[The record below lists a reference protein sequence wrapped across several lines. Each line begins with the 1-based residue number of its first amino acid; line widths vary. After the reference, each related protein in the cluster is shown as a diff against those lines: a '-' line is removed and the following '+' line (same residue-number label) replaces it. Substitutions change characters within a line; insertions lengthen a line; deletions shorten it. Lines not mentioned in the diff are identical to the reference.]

1 MLLQGLKV
9 VELATWIA
17 APGCAAIMADWGA
30 DVIKVESLGGDA
42 TRTFFPESPET
53 PGNPIF
59 TMENRGKRGVALD
72 IASPEGRE
80 ALLAILGDA
89 DVFITNVRPGAL
101 KRARLD

>member
-17 APGCAAIMADWGA
+17 APGCAAVMADWGA

-42 TRTFFPESPET
+42 TRTFFPESAET

-80 ALLAILGDA
+80 ALLAI
-89 DVFITNVRPGAL
+89 
-101 KRARLD
+101 